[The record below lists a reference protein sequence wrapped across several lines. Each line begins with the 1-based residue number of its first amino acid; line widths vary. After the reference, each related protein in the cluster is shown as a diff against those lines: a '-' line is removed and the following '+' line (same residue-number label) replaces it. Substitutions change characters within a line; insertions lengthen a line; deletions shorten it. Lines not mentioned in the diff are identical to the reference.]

1 MGSALPMPIRVV
13 EDLHILGNEQDK
25 CKQELQT
32 FEDEMMKLLLEMA
45 EIEIKDEEFQN
56 KGNFQEISEKIA
68 VLVALQFT
76 KANRF
81 AALCQMKKEN
91 LEKQLKLLQMQYE
104 QSVIFANIYED
115 IQKKMQEAQSDH
127 QQRQEFGEDEK
138 ISLRTL
144 TLVEEKEIG
153 ERQKIARKKLKESIL
168 GPLDNEEEE
177 EEDDDEENP
186 SEFMKLEKAALEKLK
201 EKIESQNQSQ
211 AKSIWNKFLFKF
223 K

>member
-104 QSVIFANIYED
+104 QSVIFVNIYED
-115 IQKKMQEAQSDH
+115 IQKKCKKPKA
-127 QQRQEFGEDEK
+127 F
-138 ISLRTL
+138 ISKDKNLG
-144 TLVEEKEIG
+144 KM
-153 ERQKIARKKLKESIL
+153 KKYH
-168 GPLDNEEEE
+168 
-177 EEDDDEENP
+177 
-186 SEFMKLEKAALEKLK
+186 
-201 EKIESQNQSQ
+201 
-211 AKSIWNKFLFKF
+211 
-223 K
+223 

>member
-1 MGSALPMPIRVV
+1 
-13 EDLHILGNEQDK
+13 
-25 CKQELQT
+25 
-32 FEDEMMKLLLEMA
+32 
-45 EIEIKDEEFQN
+45 
-56 KGNFQEISEKIA
+56 
-68 VLVALQFT
+68 
-76 KANRF
+76 
-81 AALCQMKKEN
+81 
-91 LEKQLKLLQMQYE
+91 
-104 QSVIFANIYED
+104 
-115 IQKKMQEAQSDH
+115 MQEAQSDH

-144 TLVEEKEIG
+144 TLVVEKEID

-177 EEDDDEENP
+177 EEEEDKDDDEENP